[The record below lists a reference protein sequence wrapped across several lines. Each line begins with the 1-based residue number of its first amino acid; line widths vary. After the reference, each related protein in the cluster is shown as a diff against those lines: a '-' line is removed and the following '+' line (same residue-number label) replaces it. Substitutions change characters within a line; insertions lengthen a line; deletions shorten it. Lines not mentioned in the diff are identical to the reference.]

1 MKTIQI
7 LGIVAI
13 SFLLVR
19 CTTSYSVL
27 TDYDR
32 DADFSNY
39 TTFYWADE
47 FQQEHSE
54 TEGNEPLFYNTL
66 IKKRLK
72 EAVQREMEGRGY
84 TLSSENP
91 DLLVNSQVMVE
102 NRISGSQNYN
112 PGFYGGLW
120 WMGGSSFNSNI
131 DQAKEGDLVI
141 DLIDREKKQL
151 IWQGYAPSVL
161 EVEMKNREETL
172 KNAVT
177 LVFSEYGRRAGED
190 RTAQMGK

>member
-1 MKTIQI
+1 MRTIKIIGI
-7 LGIVAI
+7 LAVG
-13 SFLLVR
+13 FLLVR

-32 DADFSNY
+32 DAEFADY

-47 FQQEHSE
+47 FQREHSKVDGE
-54 TEGNEPLFYNTL
+54 EPLFYNTL
-66 IKKRLK
+66 MKKRLK

-112 PGFYGGLW
+112 PGFYGSWW

-131 DQAKEGDLVI
+131 DQAKEGDVVI

-151 IWQGYAPSVL
+151 VWQGYAPGVL

-177 LVFSEYGRRAGED
+177 LIFSEYGRRAGED
-190 RTAQMGK
+190 RTAQVSK